1 MARSDDPDLAGEQT
15 GSRVTPGLVVAGV
28 LGAGLALFV
37 FQNTR
42 STRVEWLVF
51 EFRQPLWLVLL
62 VTAAV
67 TLAAAE
73 LVGAAR
79 RRRKRRSE

>member
-1 MARSDDPDLAGEQT
+1 MAGLDDDPT
-15 GSRVTPGLVVAGV
+15 GDTTDRRSRAGLVVAAI
-28 LGAGLALFV
+28 LGAGLTLFV
-37 FQNTR
+37 VQNTR

-67 TLAAAE
+67 TLVVAE
-73 LVGAAR
+73 LLGAAR
-79 RRRKRRSE
+79 RRRKRRSS

>member
-1 MARSDDPDLAGEQT
+1 MPDDFDRLPDDRGP
-15 GSRVTPGLVVAGV
+15 RVSPGLVVAGV

-37 FQNTR
+37 AQNTR

-51 EFRQPLWLVLL
+51 DFRQPLWLVLL

-67 TLAAAE
+67 TLVVAE

-79 RRRKRRSE
+79 RRRKRRSG